1 MQTIPLVD
9 VRAEY
14 EPLIPRLEAAFREIA
29 DRARGGTE
37 EDVEALRA
45 LRSTIDSLRFLTP
58 CGGCLASAE
67 RRLYALLPRAE
78 PAPGVTPPVGR
89 IGRAYLELLAGQR

>member
-1 MQTIPLVD
+1 MREGT
-9 VRAEY
+9 
-14 EPLIPRLEAAFREIA
+14 EPDGGQSLNTLEAAFREIA
-29 DRARGGTE
+29 DRVRGGSEE

-45 LRSTIDSLRFLTP
+45 LRSTIDSLRTPTP

-78 PAPGVTPPVGR
+78 PAPGVTPPVGM